1 MKELRDKITHTLGF
15 ALKVFIGRFGLPV
28 FLVAMTTVWADWRIV
43 EQCFV
48 LKPWLQVFNAG
59 LLAFAQLAVL
69 SEIVILFKTLG
80 LPGHNE
86 QFSLAFFGIEL
97 ALTEGPEQLVV
108 SMTAGNTL
116 EWCALVG
123 LILFGMAGLAAHSS
137 LFITVL
143 AFLLY
148 VLISCLSN
156 LLIAL
161 FLVRSRHGAS
171 SNRE

>member
-1 MKELRDKITHTLGF
+1 MQELRYKILRTLGF
-15 ALKVFIGRFGLPV
+15 ALNIFIGRYGLPV
-28 FLVAMTTVWADWRIV
+28 FFVAMATVWADWRII
-43 EQCFV
+43 EQWFA
-48 LKPWLQVFNAG
+48 LKPWLQFFNAG

-69 SEIVILFKTLG
+69 SEIVFLFKTLG

-86 QFSLAFFGIEL
+86 QYSLAFFGKEL

-108 SMTAGNTL
+108 YLTAGSTL

-123 LILFGMAGLAAHSS
+123 LMLFAMAGFAAHSS
-137 LFITVL
+137 LFVTVL
-143 AFLLY
+143 AFCVY

-161 FLVRSRHGAS
+161 FLVRSRQNIARNH
-171 SNRE
+171 